1 MLSHRVEQHPRID
14 ERGIEMAKENPTKAG
29 TTRRAEKK
37 PVTDKEYS
45 RPKPVSVYLSNKDRN
60 SLEEIAK
67 TYNINRHMLLS
78 YAVRYF
84 LANYRV
90 GHIKLDPTIEAGRV
104 VLNVNIPLDN
114 MDV

>member
-1 MLSHRVEQHPRID
+1 MLSHRVEHRHRND

-29 TTRRAEKK
+29 TTRKAEKK
-37 PVTDKEYS
+37 QVTDKGYA
-45 RPKPVSVYLSNKDRN
+45 RPKPVSIYLSNKDRN

-84 LANYRV
+84 LANYRL
-90 GHIKLDPTIEAGRV
+90 GHIKLDPTIEAGKV

-114 MDV
+114 MDI